1 MLAIKSIL
9 RSKNVS
15 YFWGTVNIYFSAT
28 HQRIVHAFERIAK
41 RKWRKCT
48 DHILLQSEEFWKEY
62 VRKFPEAK
70 EEVTINRERG
80 LCIKHPKRRQLHKK
94 ISNTCKIQIKTN
106 KKAKGRVKKKR
117 ERSWVKI
124 WIVAASAL
132 QCTVCG
138 AYNVVNKPL
147 IGMHMNFIVATSAP
161 SVVHYNVVNTPLI
174 GTCTLG
180 PKTCMLD

>member
-1 MLAIKSIL
+1 MFFQSVLAIKSIL

-28 HQRIVHAFERIAK
+28 HQRIVHTFERIAK

-62 VRKFPEAK
+62 VRKFPETK
-70 EEVTINRERG
+70 EEVTINTERA
-80 LCIKHPKRRQLHKK
+80 LHKTSKTPPTRQTKRLSTLENSDKK
-94 ISNTCKIQIKTN
+94 I
-106 KKAKGRVKKKR
+106 KKAKN
-117 ERSWVKI
+117 SWVKI